1 MIVKLFVGQMDDAKI
16 IMMQAF
22 NSGSESDAAN
32 LQITDVA
39 YVQTKRVKLCR
50 GSTGVYIIGIL
61 S

>member
-39 YVQTKRVKLCR
+39 YVQTKRVKLC
-50 GSTGVYIIGIL
+50 
-61 S
+61 